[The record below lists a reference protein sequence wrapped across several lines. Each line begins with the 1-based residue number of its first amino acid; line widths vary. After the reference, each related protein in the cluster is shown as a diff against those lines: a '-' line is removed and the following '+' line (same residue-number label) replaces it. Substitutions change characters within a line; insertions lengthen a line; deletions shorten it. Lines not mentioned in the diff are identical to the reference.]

1 MSAPNLPLIG
11 EVESPGAESGQSG
24 TPARRERARPP
35 GGRNLKTL
43 RSAPGGSPGAPQRRE
58 PTPSGG
64 HPSWAPGR
72 RLRGAATPV
81 LGTTEKSAR
90 SLRCPRD
97 ANVCSSREQFSRPR
111 RRGSRAVA
119 PALAAGGRRWAS
131 RGAGTGEGGQGRSG
145 GASRFSAAA
154 STRDP
159 SARRGQSRGQR
170 AGLSRSPGL
179 VPAGGCEL
187 PIGSG
192 ADAAQSEG
200 AGPGAGVG
208 RGGAG
213 PGAGPGFGNSSPQSR
228 VATAARPAFP
238 ACSTEPHSYPGS
250 PYRVEKAPA
259 KMPSARVLAALLLP
273 ARVGP
278 AHTRGYRPAH
288 PKLVSTV
295 PDLSTP
301 GARRL
306 ECLSAGRRTQPVLQS
321 THSRRPLTHAPSWS
335 PTTLQPVLPI
345 HPVSSFTHSPGPF
358 LTRSLRAPSL
368 PHSPLPPHSH
378 SAVSSLTLIPASS
391 SRKHSSPPPPSHP
404 HPCHLPHTL
413 HPATSAHTCTRTTC
427 SVTQALQFRLTPSRQ
442 PGSLA
447 PHPSLTHVHTHS
459 AFCTRHQ
466 PAPCTG
472 PSRRRSWEPGAHLG
486 PCPPRSSISLPGGPP
501 GLQRR
506 PGRWR
511 SVSGP
516 ARPRRRGGGGGGARA
531 PGPQSRLQAAG
542 RTAGPARREPRT
554 PGAPAAR
561 RAQDCGG
568 ALLHP
573 RLRNLSDERVFLMPD
588 PLC

>member
-1 MSAPNLPLIG
+1 
-11 EVESPGAESGQSG
+11 
-24 TPARRERARPP
+24 
-35 GGRNLKTL
+35 
-43 RSAPGGSPGAPQRRE
+43 
-58 PTPSGG
+58 
-64 HPSWAPGR
+64 
-72 RLRGAATPV
+72 
-81 LGTTEKSAR
+81 
-90 SLRCPRD
+90 
-97 ANVCSSREQFSRPR
+97 
-111 RRGSRAVA
+111 
-119 PALAAGGRRWAS
+119 
-131 RGAGTGEGGQGRSG
+131 
-145 GASRFSAAA
+145 
-154 STRDP
+154 
-159 SARRGQSRGQR
+159 
-170 AGLSRSPGL
+170 
-179 VPAGGCEL
+179 
-187 PIGSG
+187 
-192 ADAAQSEG
+192 
-200 AGPGAGVG
+200 
-208 RGGAG
+208 
-213 PGAGPGFGNSSPQSR
+213 
-228 VATAARPAFP
+228 
-238 ACSTEPHSYPGS
+238 
-250 PYRVEKAPA
+250 
-259 KMPSARVLAALLLP
+259 MPSARVLAALLLP

-306 ECLSAGRRTQPVLQS
+306 ECLSTGRRTQPVLQS

-472 PSRRRSWEPGAHLG
+472 PSRRRSWEPGGA
-486 PCPPRSSISLPGGPP
+486 PRSLSPTVIHLPP
-501 GLQRR
+501 GR
-506 PGRWR
+506 
-511 SVSGP
+511 P
-516 ARPRRRGGGGGGARA
+516 ARTSKAAWPLEVSLRPRPAATQRRRRGRRASSGPPVPAAGCGADRGPSQARA
-531 PGPQSRLQAAG
+531 PDARGPSSAASAGLPRRLASSP
-542 RTAGPARREPRT
+542 PAKPFR
-554 PGAPAAR
+554 
-561 RAQDCGG
+561 
-568 ALLHP
+568 
-573 RLRNLSDERVFLMPD
+573 
-588 PLC
+588 